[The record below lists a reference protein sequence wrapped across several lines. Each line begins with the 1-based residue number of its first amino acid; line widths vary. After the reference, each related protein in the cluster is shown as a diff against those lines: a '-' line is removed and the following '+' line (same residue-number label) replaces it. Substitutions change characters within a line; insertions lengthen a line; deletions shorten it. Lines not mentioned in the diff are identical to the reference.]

1 MQTANL
7 SSSAWLPGRVPSHH
21 PAEEALLDY
30 ATGALAGGWALAVAS
45 HLTYCPRCRA
55 RVAAH
60 EAVAGA
66 LLDDG
71 TAPVAPDA
79 LDRLL
84 DRLDE
89 APPPV
94 AVAPAGDLPRP
105 LAALAGGDSNAL
117 PWQRV
122 MNGLEEHVL
131 PLAGSSRV
139 ALLRIAPG
147 RAMPVHTHRGGEM
160 TLVLGGGYTDASG
173 AFRRGDLAQADET
186 VRHIPKAMEDGP
198 CLCLTVTDA
207 PLRFTG
213 LFGPVYNFFSR

>member
-1 MQTANL
+1 MQTADL
-7 SSSAWLPGRVPSHH
+7 SSSTGLAWRTPSHH
-21 PAEEALLDY
+21 PADEALLDY
-30 ATGALAGGWALAVAS
+30 ASGAMPGGWALAVAG

-71 TAPVAPDA
+71 RAPVAPDA

-89 APPPV
+89 TPPPV
-94 AVAPAGDLPRP
+94 APAGAGDLPRP
-105 LAALAGGDSNAL
+105 LAALVGTHSDDL
-117 PWQRV
+117 PWRRV

-131 PLAGSSRV
+131 PLGGTMRV
-139 ALLRIAPG
+139 ALLRIAPS
-147 RAMPVHTHRGGEM
+147 RAMPVHTHRGAEM
-160 TLVLGGGYTDASG
+160 TLVLGGGYTDADG
-173 AFRRGDLAQADET
+173 AYRRGDLAVADEN
-186 VRHIPKAMEDGP
+186 VRHVPKAMEDGP

-213 LFGPVYNFFSR
+213 LFGPVYNFLSR